1 MMAYWSGGPSGWSND
16 RGTRNARH
24 ADDWVDYYAEIY
36 NWKLISRFFPFIK
49 KHKKRMYLTIISMLI
64 ATIAAYLQPFIMGIG
79 VERIS
84 DSTKS
89 ITEKSSELN
98 IIIILLILTT
108 LITIIAQ
115 SFQRYNIGFIGQ
127 NILLDLRVNLFKHFN
142 RLSMSF
148 FDKNETGKLVS
159 RATSDVVV
167 LQELM
172 TSGFLNGFGD
182 LFGLLMTIILIFI
195 LDPILACVIIAT
207 IPILIIIMIFWQQYA
222 AKAFIRVRQ
231 AIAIVNGSIN
241 DNLSGVKVV
250 QSLNRQNKN
259 LDDFMFVNNR
269 NKNENLSA
277 VKFQAAVIPI
287 IEFLSAATTILVLLI
302 IAIRTNNQS
311 LNISEA
317 LGLATAFTLYIQRF
331 FNPIRDIVMQYT
343 QLQRAMAGAHRVFE
357 ILDTEPIIIEDKNP
371 IELKEVS
378 RISFDNVS
386 FAYEEEQEVLTKINL
401 NIDKGETLALVGPTG
416 SGKTTIISLLS
427 RLYEVTS
434 GKILIN
440 NHEIKKV
447 ALQSL
452 RNQIGL
458 VFQEPFLFSG
468 TIYENISFGKK
479 NATDDEVMN
488 VLKSIGGNNFINNLP
503 NGIHTQIAERGQNL
517 SSGERQ
523 LISIAR
529 ALLKNPSVLI
539 LDEATANIDQVS
551 ELMIQKAIKVALKGR
566 TSIVIAHRIST
577 IELADRIVIIH
588 SGKIEKIGTHEE
600 LLKEQNIYS
609 ELYKILHSQ

>member
-1 MMAYWSGGPSGWSND
+1 MAYWSGGPSGWSND

-222 AKAFIRVRQ
+222 AKAFIRVPQ

>member
-1 MMAYWSGGPSGWSND
+1 MAYWSGGPSGWSND
-16 RGTRNARH
+16 KGTRNTRH

-36 NWKLISRFFPFIK
+36 NWKLITRFFPFIK
-49 KHKKRMYLTIISMLI
+49 QHKKRMYLTIISMLI

-79 VERIS
+79 VEKIS
-84 DSTKS
+84 DSTKT
-89 ITEKSSELN
+89 IAEKSSELN
-98 IIIILLILTT
+98 IIVILLIAT
-108 LITIIAQ
+108 TIITMVAQ

-142 RLSMSF
+142 KLSMSF

-182 LFGLLMTIILIFI
+182 LFGLLITIILIFI

-231 AIAIVNGSIN
+231 AIAIVNGTIN

-287 IEFLSAATTILVLLI
+287 IEFLSAITTILVLLI
-302 IAIRTNNQS
+302 IAIRTNNQT
-311 LNISEA
+311 LGISEA

-357 ILDTEPIIIEDKNP
+357 ILDTQPVIIEQKNP
-371 IELKEVS
+371 IKLDEVS
-378 RISFDNVS
+378 QIIFDNVS
-386 FAYEEEQEVLTKINL
+386 FAYEKEQQVLTNINL
-401 NIDKGETLALVGPTG
+401 NITKGETLALVGPTG

-434 GKILIN
+434 GKIFIN
-440 NHEIKKV
+440 KHQIKEIS
-447 ALQSL
+447 LQSL

-479 NATDDEVMN
+479 NASDKEVIN
-488 VLKSIGGNNFINNLP
+488 ILKSIGGNNFINNLP
-503 NGIHTQIAERGQNL
+503 NGIHTEIAERGQNL

-551 ELMIQKAIKVALKGR
+551 ELMIQKAIKIALKGR

-588 SGKIEKIGTHEE
+588 SGKIEKIGTHDE
-600 LLKEQNIYS
+600 LLKEENIYS